1 VLAYY
6 ATRDLIP
13 LYAIYSLLFADHGL
27 SVGEISSLFVL
38 WSVVS
43 FVFEVPSGAWADT
56 VDRRLLLVASGVIYA
71 TGFSS
76 WMLWPTYL
84 GFAVGFVLWGLSSAV
99 MSGTFEAL
107 LYDELTAQG
116 RPGSYARI
124 KGWCHATAMA
134 ANLAATAGAAPLH
147 ALGGYAMVGWSSVA
161 IAAAHT
167 VLAWSLPRAPRVES
181 ADDTLSELHSSDG
194 SPPTAGSTPQKGR
207 FAPDEGRFAPDEGR
221 FAARYFSMLRA
232 GVREAASERRVRHTV
247 VVLACLLGL
256 TVYDEYFPL
265 VAREQ
270 GVALGDVPLV
280 IGLVVLGQLVGTA
293 LAGRAARLS
302 SRAIAGF
309 AAAAAVS
316 IAAGAV
322 AGHPIGFV
330 AIAVGYGLA
339 NNANLVVEA
348 RLQDVISGPA
358 RATVTSVAGLS
369 SEVVAVSCYAFLMI
383 GSAWWSAAVLT
394 ASLGL
399 PMLATAALAARWLP
413 GPLPTEPE
421 PETAA
426 DQPGPAEGVLV
437 VGCERDCTC

>member
-1 VLAYY
+1 
-6 ATRDLIP
+6 
-13 LYAIYSLLFADHGL
+13 
-27 SVGEISSLFVL
+27 
-38 WSVVS
+38 
-43 FVFEVPSGAWADT
+43 
-56 VDRRLLLVASGVIYA
+56 
-71 TGFSS
+71 
-76 WMLWPTYL
+76 
-84 GFAVGFVLWGLSSAV
+84 
-99 MSGTFEAL
+99 
-107 LYDELTAQG
+107 
-116 RPGSYARI
+116 
-124 KGWCHATAMA
+124 
-134 ANLAATAGAAPLH
+134 
-147 ALGGYAMVGWSSVA
+147 
-161 IAAAHT
+161 
-167 VLAWSLPRAPRVES
+167 
-181 ADDTLSELHSSDG
+181 
-194 SPPTAGSTPQKGR
+194 
-207 FAPDEGRFAPDEGR
+207 
-221 FAARYFSMLRA
+221 MLRA
-232 GVREAASERRVRHTV
+232 GLREAASERRVRHTV

-394 ASLGL
+394 ALLGL

-421 PETAA
+421 PETPA
-426 DQPGPAEGVLV
+426 DQPGPAEGVPR
-437 VGCERDCTC
+437 GWMRA